1 MVDPDLFARY
11 QQALGT
17 NADLTKRAVE
27 ELLSKLDDFKT
38 LEQAEYLMANYP
50 KLVRAYG
57 KVAADVARQYY
68 QESRDAH
75 FADDDDATEYTAQA
89 ASPIQERW
97 AAEDVQKAVQ
107 DGLGYLPKV
116 AVRRVMQRAD
126 QTLAYNVR
134 HDTARGRWAIVPH
147 PGACGWCIM
156 VASNG
161 WAYSERSVNAQ
172 RHDGCKCSV
181 AIDFDRD
188 KPYLVGYNPK
198 AMQDAYSKCYGAVK
212 DDLQRRWHALP
223 NERKAK
229 YLKKGGRGFDGFR
242 RDQIVAE
249 MNKRD
254 RGWLQTGRAPDV
266 VYEKPRNALTR
277 HERLTIDVLH
287 ENGFRVVVRLEDGK
301 APANIDLAIGTSDEL
316 WEMKNVGNGKHA
328 VEDRMEDSYHKWTR
342 LGLDA
347 TEARTVITSFDATRD
362 EELIISDIRRRMYY
376 AAEVLYVTRSG
387 EVVRIL
393 R

>member
-1 MVDPDLFARY
+1 
-11 QQALGT
+11 
-17 NADLTKRAVE
+17 
-27 ELLSKLDDFKT
+27 
-38 LEQAEYLMANYP
+38 
-50 KLVRAYG
+50 
-57 KVAADVARQYY
+57 
-68 QESRDAH
+68 
-75 FADDDDATEYTAQA
+75 
-89 ASPIQERW
+89 
-97 AAEDVQKAVQ
+97 
-107 DGLGYLPKV
+107 
-116 AVRRVMQRAD
+116 MQRAD

-362 EELIISDIRRRMYY
+362 EELIISDMRRRMYY